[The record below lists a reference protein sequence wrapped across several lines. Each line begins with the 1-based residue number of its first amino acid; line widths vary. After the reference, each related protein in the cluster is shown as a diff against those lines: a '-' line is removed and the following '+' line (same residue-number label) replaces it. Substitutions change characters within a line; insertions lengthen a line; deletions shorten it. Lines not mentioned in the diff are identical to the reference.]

1 MRGLRDKEN
10 IVYWENL
17 LFPLS
22 VGIYPP
28 IDFLR
33 YAFSTNLV
41 SCCAFQFFFFFK
53 ASRNVFNINFSALHG
68 LCLGLKF
75 SEKDFK
81 YVIPILGSKL
91 NENGG

>member
-41 SCCAFQFFFFFK
+41 SCCAFQIFFFFK
-53 ASRNVFNINFSALHG
+53 ASRNVFNINFSALVYVWG
-68 LCLGLKF
+68 LNLVRKTLNMLSLFLG
-75 SEKDFK
+75 
-81 YVIPILGSKL
+81 V
-91 NENGG
+91 N

>member
-53 ASRNVFNINFSALHG
+53 ASRNVFNINFSALVYVWG
-68 LCLGLKF
+68 LNLVRKT
-75 SEKDFK
+75 
-81 YVIPILGSKL
+81 L
-91 NENGG
+91 NM

>member
-10 IVYWENL
+10 IVYWKNL

-53 ASRNVFNINFSALHG
+53 ASRNVFNINFSALVYVWG
-68 LCLGLKF
+68 LNLVRKTLNMLSLFLG
-75 SEKDFK
+75 
-81 YVIPILGSKL
+81 V
-91 NENGG
+91 N